1 MTKGR
6 LSGFTM
12 INFHLWTGSSRRW
25 TWREDEHFL
34 FHSPRSRGMYKF
46 QLAGK
51 WSESEKMS
59 CYATLENLYGPKM
72 DMILTISIKIAVE
85 TCLASYF
92 ADELYQLCMAY
103 VFHCHEMH
111 LHCFFTEQ
119 ILKCLVNFWKFYL
132 RHCGQPNQDIFLC
145 FNSCS
150 KWENHRKKSR
160 LWIFSN
166 FLALHF
172 AAVNFFSKQW
182 YIAYYDII

>member
-59 CYATLENLYGPKM
+59 CYATLENLYEPKM

-119 ILKCLVNFWKFYL
+119 ILKCLVNFWKILFTTL
-132 RHCGQPNQDIFLC
+132 
-145 FNSCS
+145 
-150 KWENHRKKSR
+150 WTAKSR
-160 LWIFSN
+160 Y
-166 FLALHF
+166 FLVF
-172 AAVNFFSKQW
+172 
-182 YIAYYDII
+182 